1 MILILI
7 LAVALVG
14 FAFALTIRTLFSSAA
29 GFGERIS
36 QITAYGFST
45 PTGATTAQTAPLRVR
60 LDAFATSIGG
70 IAERRVDRKRERELR
85 QQLSAA
91 GLYRTTPRKFL
102 GYRLMTTVGLSLVWL
117 WLAGLTGANVLVVVF
132 GALCLGAM
140 GWIGPTFW
148 LKRRAAAR
156 LEQID
161 HEMPELV
168 DLLVTAVEGGLGF
181 GGSLELAVQG
191 LEGPLGDELRLAL
204 QEQSLGLTTNG
215 ALNNMLE
222 RVDTLSVRSFVQAIV
237 QGESLGVSVGK
248 ILRDLAHEMRSRRRQ
263 AAEER
268 AHKAGTKIIFPV
280 AVCIFPAM
288 FVVALGP
295 MVIYLA
301 HTLRG
306 G

>member
-7 LAVALVG
+7 LAVALIG
-14 FAFALTIRTLFSSAA
+14 IAFALTIRTLLSSAA

-36 QITAYGFST
+36 QIAAYGFST
-45 PTGATTAQTAPLRVR
+45 PTGVTTAQTPHLRVR
-60 LDAFATSIGG
+60 LDALATSIGA
-70 IAERRVDRKRERELR
+70 IAERRVDRGREHELR

-102 GYRLMTTVGLSLVWL
+102 GYRLITTIGLSLGWFWL
-117 WLAGLTGANVLVVVF
+117 SALVGANVLAVFF
-132 GALCLGAM
+132 GALCLGAL

-181 GGSLELAVQG
+181 GGSLELAVRS
-191 LEGPLGDELRLAL
+191 LDGPLGEELRLAL

-215 ALNNMLE
+215 ALQNMLE

-268 AHKAGTKIIFPV
+268 AQKAGTKIIFPV
-280 AVCIFPAM
+280 AVCIFPAL

>member
-1 MILILI
+1 MVLILI
-7 LAVALVG
+7 LAAAFVG
-14 FAFALTIRTLFSSAA
+14 LAVALTIRSLSSSAA
-29 GFGERIS
+29 GFGARIA
-36 QITAYGFST
+36 QIAAYGFSKA
-45 PTGATTAQTAPLRVR
+45 PANTAPARTPLRMR
-60 LDAFATSIGG
+60 LDALATRIGVFA
-70 IAERRVDRKRERELR
+70 EQRVDRGREREIR

-102 GYRLMTTVGLSLVWL
+102 GYRLIATVGLSLGWL
-117 WLAGLTGANVLVVVF
+117 WLAAVAGTSVFAVVF
-132 GALCLGAM
+132 GTVCLGTM

-181 GGSLELAVQG
+181 GGSLELAVRS

-204 QEQSLGLTTNG
+204 QEQRLGLTTNG
-215 ALNNMLE
+215 ALQNMLE

-248 ILRDLAHEMRSRRRQ
+248 ILRDLAREMRSRRRQ

-280 AVCIFPAM
+280 AVCIFPAL

-295 MVIYLA
+295 MIIFLA
-301 HTLRG
+301 HTLAG
-306 G
+306 K

>member
-1 MILILI
+1 
-7 LAVALVG
+7 
-14 FAFALTIRTLFSSAA
+14 
-29 GFGERIS
+29 
-36 QITAYGFST
+36 
-45 PTGATTAQTAPLRVR
+45 
-60 LDAFATSIGG
+60 
-70 IAERRVDRKRERELR
+70 
-85 QQLSAA
+85 
-91 GLYRTTPRKFL
+91 
-102 GYRLMTTVGLSLVWL
+102 MTTIGLSLGWL
-117 WLAGLTGANVLVVVF
+117 WLAALSGANVLVVLF

-161 HEMPELV
+161 HEMPDLV

-181 GGSLELAVQG
+181 GGSLELVVRS

-215 ALNNMLE
+215 ALQNMLE

-248 ILRDLAHEMRSRRRQ
+248 ILRDLAKEMRSRRRQ

-280 AVCIFPAM
+280 AVCIFPAL

>member
-1 MILILI
+1 
-7 LAVALVG
+7 
-14 FAFALTIRTLFSSAA
+14 
-29 GFGERIS
+29 
-36 QITAYGFST
+36 
-45 PTGATTAQTAPLRVR
+45 
-60 LDAFATSIGG
+60 
-70 IAERRVDRKRERELR
+70 
-85 QQLSAA
+85 
-91 GLYRTTPRKFL
+91 
-102 GYRLMTTVGLSLVWL
+102 
-117 WLAGLTGANVLVVVF
+117 
-132 GALCLGAM
+132 M

-161 HEMPELV
+161 HEMPDLV

-181 GGSLELAVQG
+181 GGSLELVVRS
-191 LEGPLGDELRLAL
+191 LEGPLGEELRLAL

-215 ALNNMLE
+215 ALQNMLE

-248 ILRDLAHEMRSRRRQ
+248 ILRDLAKEMRSRRRQ

-280 AVCIFPAM
+280 AVCIFPAL

>member
-1 MILILI
+1 MVLILI
-7 LAVALVG
+7 LAAALIGIAV
-14 FAFALTIRTLFSSAA
+14 ALTIRTLSSSAA
-29 GFGERIS
+29 GFGERIA
-36 QITAYGFST
+36 QIAAYGFSGAGT
-45 PTGATTAQTAPLRVR
+45 PAAAQREPLRTR
-60 LDAFATSIGG
+60 LDSLATSIGEL
-70 IAERRVDRKRERELR
+70 AERRVDRSREREIR

-102 GYRLMTTVGLSLVWL
+102 GYRLLATVGFSLGWIVLLSVSGGSFFLL
-117 WLAGLTGANVLVVVF
+117 LF
-132 GALCLGAM
+132 GAVCLGAM
-140 GWIGPTFW
+140 GWVGPTFW
-148 LKRRAAAR
+148 LKRRAASR
-156 LEQID
+156 LQQID

-181 GGSLELAVQG
+181 GGSLELAVRS
-191 LEGPLGDELRLAL
+191 LEGPLGEELRLAL

-215 ALNNMLE
+215 ALQNMLE
-222 RVDTLSVRSFVQAIV
+222 RIDTLSVRSFVQAIV

-248 ILRDLAHEMRSRRRQ
+248 ILRDLAREMRSRRRQ

-280 AVCIFPAM
+280 AVCIFPAL

-301 HTLRG
+301 RTIG
-306 G
+306 GH

>member
-7 LAVALVG
+7 LAAALIG
-14 FAFALTIRTLFSSAA
+14 IAFVLTIRTLSSSAP
-29 GFGERIS
+29 GFGQRIA
-36 QITAYGFST
+36 QIAAYGFSG
-45 PTGATTAQTAPLRVR
+45 PNQPEPVQRAPLRAR
-60 LDAFATSIGG
+60 LDTLATSIGHV
-70 IAERRVDRKRERELR
+70 AERRVDRRREREIR

-102 GYRLMTTVGLSLVWL
+102 GYRLITTIGLPLGWILLTGLSGGSILL
-117 WLAGLTGANVLVVVF
+117 ILF
-132 GALCLGAM
+132 GTWCLGAM
-140 GWIGPTFW
+140 GWVGPTFW

-181 GGSLELAVQG
+181 GGSLELAVRS

-204 QEQSLGLTTNG
+204 QEQSLGLTING
-215 ALNNMLE
+215 ALENMLE
-222 RVDTLSVRSFVQAIV
+222 RIDTLSVRSFVQAIV

-248 ILRDLAHEMRSRRRQ
+248 ILRDLAREMRSRRRQ

-280 AVCIFPAM
+280 AVCIFPAL

-301 HTLRG
+301 HTIG
-306 G
+306 GH